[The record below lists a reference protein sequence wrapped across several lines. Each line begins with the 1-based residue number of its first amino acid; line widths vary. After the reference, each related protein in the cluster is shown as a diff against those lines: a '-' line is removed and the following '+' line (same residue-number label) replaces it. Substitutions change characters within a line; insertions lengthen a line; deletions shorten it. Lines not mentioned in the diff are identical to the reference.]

1 MQRLHGEYRHL
12 IESFATLV
20 SGPTKFIEHNENC
33 IKDRIREIMHENK
46 DKSAVSCKKLI
57 IHTFRTFFNYHSSN
71 LKRLEKN

>member
-12 IESFATLV
+12 IESFSALV

-46 DKSAVSCKKLI
+46 DKSAVSYKKLI
-57 IHTFRTFFNYHSSN
+57 ITRFGAFSIIILAT
-71 LKRLEKN
+71 